1 MRKVLVIG
9 DDSYIGC
16 KIKAWLD
23 AFPSEYDV
31 DIISSRENKWKEAD
45 YTKYG
50 TVVNTAGIAHI
61 NLCFMPL
68 IVTYR
73 LILEKFAK
81 RMV

>member
-1 MRKVLVIG
+1 MQENKRMRKVLVIG

-45 YTKYG
+45 YE
-50 TVVNTAGIAHI
+50 H
-61 NLCFMPL
+61 
-68 IVTYR
+68 
-73 LILEKFAK
+73 
-81 RMV
+81 